1 MMKLE
6 KRKLISKKEPR
17 KKRIIRNEIEK
28 TS

>member
-1 MMKLE
+1 MKLE